1 MATES
6 FDRTIEIN
14 PDWGLKN
21 LEKAIDAG
29 APPIVKK
36 VRSPEYQAKFKEMT
50 TITPEKIAKLK
61 KAYGVE

>member
-21 LEKAIDAG
+21 LEKAIDEG
-29 APPIVKK
+29 SDLWRK
-36 VRSPEYQAKFKEMT
+36 VNTPEFQKKFKEMT
-50 TITPEKIAKLK
+50 TITDEDRRKLRA
-61 KAYGVE
+61 AYGVE

>member
-29 APPIVKK
+29 TPPIVKK

-50 TITPEKIAKLK
+50 TITDEDRRKLRA
-61 KAYGVE
+61 AYGVE